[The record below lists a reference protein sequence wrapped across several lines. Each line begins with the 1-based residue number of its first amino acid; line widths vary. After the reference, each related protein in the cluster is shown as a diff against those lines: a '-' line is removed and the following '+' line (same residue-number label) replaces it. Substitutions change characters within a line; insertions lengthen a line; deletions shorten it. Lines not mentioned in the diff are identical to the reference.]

1 MSFLASFTNSVLQF
15 LLYSPAL
22 EMSHV
27 KRVKCEAVRIL
38 GDGDQC
44 VGDLGI
50 AVFLPIPNIAD
61 TTSHPLMAWKNG
73 STLQR

>member
-1 MSFLASFTNSVLQF
+1 MHE
-15 LLYSPAL
+15 YSPAL

-50 AVFLPIPNIAD
+50 GYSCIPYRLLTDSKHRWYYVAPCD
-61 TTSHPLMAWKNG
+61 GTEEG
-73 STLQR
+73 

>member
-1 MSFLASFTNSVLQF
+1 MSFLASFTNSSLRF
-15 LLYSPAL
+15 LLYMSPAL
-22 EMSHV
+22 EVSHV

-50 AVFLPIPNIAD
+50 RYPCIPCSFLTD
-61 TTSHPLMAWKNG
+61 SKH
-73 STLQR
+73 R